1 MYYKVSRDPIHS
13 EVFMYPLEIIAS
25 DTKAM
30 QRLRY
35 LSQLVG
41 AEYVYPGAT
50 HTRFA
55 HSLGVMH
62 IAGMYAEHLFDSPER
77 IRILRLAGLLH
88 DIGHGPFSHQFDE
101 IVYKKMGLED
111 GHDEYREKILLE
123 YMPLKMYEVYERAPS
138 SLKKAVCEDL
148 EIVLGG
154 YSENLVDDFRE
165 VLKRVV
171 EIFKGES
178 EGTIDFAIIQGP
190 LGADRLDF
198 VLRDS
203 YFAGTRGFGTGS
215 LDRLIRNSLI
225 INKDER
231 DYLAYNIKVIDE
243 IYTILFGRFMM
254 YKNVYFHKTSRAA
267 DLMIQELLELAYR
280 PLKLKERVKN
290 LEAFM
295 ELTDQKII
303 NEIEIMFNQIVNEY
317 SLDSFEFTKRDIL
330 EYKIDLQPVELDV
343 VMAYEIIERLKNR
356 NLWKTIIE
364 TPFFVEGID
373 PSVASQGFAMDI
385 LQKIRFRL
393 ERAIETCEETDKEK
407 LSMILSNFDEIFKVD
422 TPYKLSLVHPE
433 EFLKS
438 NIYIYDTWKD
448 QILSFDEYVKNYP
461 AYNLMSNNL
470 IQIVRVY
477 VTEDIREIL
486 DKYNIIPKVQT
497 LLTTRW

>member
-13 EVFMYPLEIIAS
+13 EIFMYPLEILAS

-101 IVYKKMGLED
+101 VVYKRMGFEE
-111 GHDEYREKILLE
+111 GHDEYREKILLD
-123 YMPLKMYEVYERAPS
+123 YMPEKMYEIYERSPS
-138 SLKKAVCEDL
+138 NLKKAVCDDL
-148 EIVLGG
+148 EMVLG
-154 YSENLVDDFRE
+154 ECTDNLVNDFKE
-165 VLKRVV
+165 VMKRVV
-171 EIFKGES
+171 EIFNGEDK
-178 EGTIDFAIIQGP
+178 GTIDFAIIQGP
-190 LGADRLDF
+190 LGADRMDF

-225 INKDER
+225 INKNGT

-243 IYTILFGRFMM
+243 VYTILFGRFMM

-267 DLMIQELLELAYR
+267 DLMIQELLDLAYK
-280 PLKLKERVKN
+280 PLKLKERVEN
-290 LEAFM
+290 LDTFM
-295 ELTDQKII
+295 DLTDQKII
-303 NEIEIMFNQIVNEY
+303 SEIEVMFNQIVNEY
-317 SLDSFEFTKRDIL
+317 SIDSFELTKKDIL
-330 EYKIDLQPVELDV
+330 DYKIDLQPLELDI
-343 VMAYEIIERLKNR
+343 VMAYEIVERLKCR
-356 NLWKTIIE
+356 DLWKSILE
-364 TPFFVEGID
+364 TPFSVEGID

-393 ERAIETCEETDKEK
+393 ERAIDRSEEKDREK

-433 EFLKS
+433 EFLRS
-438 NIYIYDTWKD
+438 NIFIYDTWKNNV
-448 QILSFDEYVKNYP
+448 LAFDEYVKQYP

-477 VTEDIREIL
+477 VTEDIRELLNKYEIL
-486 DKYNIIPKVQT
+486 PKVET